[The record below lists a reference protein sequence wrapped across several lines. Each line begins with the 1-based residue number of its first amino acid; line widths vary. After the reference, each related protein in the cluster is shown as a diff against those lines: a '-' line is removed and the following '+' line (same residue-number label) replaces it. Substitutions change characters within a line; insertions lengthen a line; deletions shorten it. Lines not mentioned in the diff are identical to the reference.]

1 MPVRPLG
8 KKVLIA
14 ENKRENTTASGIV
27 IESAQ
32 GLGESK
38 TGTVLAIGP
47 DVKSVEVGNKV
58 LLMWNKAA
66 VVTVDGA
73 QRVMILEE
81 DIVAVLEDDD
91 EEV

>member
-14 ENKRENTTASGIV
+14 EIKRQSTTASGII
-27 IESAQ
+27 IE
-32 GLGESK
+32 GRDVGGESRSGK
-38 TGTVLAIGP
+38 VLAIGP
-47 DVKSVEVGNKV
+47 DFESVKVDDKV
-58 LLMWNKAA
+58 LLEWNKAA

-81 DIVAVLEDDD
+81 HIVAVLEN
-91 EEV
+91 